1 MKTEK
6 LNNSCCSKEKDTYCY
21 DEHKTCEENKTGDSC
36 PAHKNADKSKIT
48 SDFGWPVG
56 SNEDVRTIGPS
67 GPMTFDNPWFFEK
80 LAHFDRE
87 RIPERVVHAKGAG
100 AFGTFTVTH
109 DITKYTKAKLFNQ
122 IGKKTDIFIRF
133 STVAGE
139 LGSADVERDPRGFA
153 VKFYTEEG
161 NWDLVG
167 NNTPIFFIRDAI
179 KFPDFIHSQKR
190 DPITNLRSPNMQW
203 DFFSHTPESIHQVT
217 ILMSDR
223 GIPDGYRHM
232 HGYGSHTFSMINDKN
247 ELVYVKFHFKTQ
259 QGIKNLTDEEA
270 QKIAAI
276 DRDSATRDLY
286 DNIKNGNFPK
296 WTLYIQVLTPE
307 QVKQLPFH
315 PFDVTKVWPH
325 KYAPLIEV
333 GEIELNKLPENFFTD
348 VEQAAFNPANVV
360 PGIWFS
366 PDRMLQGR
374 LFAYGDTQRYRLGA
388 NHNQIPVNMP
398 RCPFASTSR
407 GGYMNTFR
415 DNTPINY
422 EPNSYGMYH
431 DDNSKL
437 APGVHV
443 GTDEINTFNFR
454 DYDDDYYSQPN
465 ALYMLMDEGE
475 KDRLTSNMA
484 RSMHGVEK
492 PILIRQF
499 GILKKVNDDYGRRV
513 ATKLGMLDDYLKIK

>member
-1 MKTEK
+1 MPKLTKKTT
-6 LNNSCCSKEKDTYCY
+6 SCSNKQ
-21 DEHKTCEENKTGDSC
+21 EENTQTC
-36 PAHKNADKSKIT
+36 PHKSKDRSKLT
-48 SDFGWPVG
+48 SEFGWPVG
-56 SNEDVRTIGPS
+56 SNENVRTVGPN
-67 GPMTFDNPWFFEK
+67 GPMTFDNPWYFEK
-80 LAHFDRE
+80 MSHFTRE

-100 AFGTFTVTH
+100 AFGEFTVTN
-109 DITKYTKAKLFNQ
+109 DITKYTKAKIFSE
-122 IGKKTDIFIRF
+122 IGKKTPLFIRF

-167 NNTPIFFIRDAI
+167 NNTPVFFIRDAI

-190 DPITNLRSPNMQW
+190 DPITNLRSNNMQW
-203 DFFSHTPESIHQVT
+203 DFFSQTPESIHQVT

-232 HGYGSHTFSMINDKN
+232 NGYGSHTFSMYNDKN
-247 ELVYVKFHFKTQ
+247 ESFYVKFHFKTM
-259 QGIKNLTDEEA
+259 QGIKNLTEKEA
-270 QKIAAI
+270 QKIAAV

-286 DNIKNGNFPK
+286 ENIKKGNFPK
-296 WTLYIQVLTPE
+296 WKMYIQVLSKDE
-307 QVKQLPFH
+307 VKKLPFH

-333 GEIELNKLPENFFTD
+333 GEIELNQLPKNFFND

-374 LFAYGDTQRYRLGA
+374 LFAYGDAQRYRLGI
-388 NHNQIPVNMP
+388 NHSQIPVNAP
-398 RCPFASTSR
+398 KCPYATTHR
-407 GGYMNTFR
+407 GGYTNTSN
-415 DNTPINY
+415 DDSPINY
-422 EPNSYGMYH
+422 EPNSYNMYH

-443 GTDEINTFNFR
+443 GNDEVNTFDFR
-454 DYDDDYYSQPN
+454 EYDEDYYSQPN
-465 ALYMLMDEGE
+465 ALYMLLTEEE
-475 KDRLTSNMA
+475 KDRLTTNMEH
-484 RSMHGVEK
+484 SMAGVDKE
-492 PILIRQF
+492 ILLRELA
-499 GILKKVNDDYGRRV
+499 ILKKVNEDYGKRV
-513 ATKLGMLDDYLKIK
+513 ASKIGMLVDYKKIK